1 MAAPHYNERIRTP
14 DLHTP
19 FPQIGGQVTLELD
32 YRIYYEEVS
41 TVPRLDLST
50 FPDSPYAMELQR
62 NSTLRFAKPL
72 EREYSQA
79 RLANARSVIRVASVL
94 SVLLTVSRGTER
106 LHSHSL
112 NASSLIQVV
121 AVLGCA
127 LALAALAWGPSFS
140 RAYPK
145 WSSVLVPV
153 KNALIALQI
162 AGATVG
168 GQPEML
174 MALPI
179 VLIGSFFFL
188 GLSFRASVLC
198 CTTTILMYIVASIQF
213 DMPQTMALHSYVLLV
228 GGALACVIALWHM
241 EKVSRKSFLEGG
253 LIRELAQRDALT
265 GTRNRRMFDE
275 HLDLIWKQAVAN
287 QRGMAVVLIDIDHFK
302 AYNDYYGHQA
312 GDQALRRVAQAVQK
326 IIRRPSDLLTRYGGE
341 EFAAILYEVDAAQA
355 REIAERIRGAVGEL
369 GIEHRTSKTS
379 GRVTISIGVAVVEPT
394 ANRSPS
400 GAVQLADQ
408 ALYEAKVQGRNR
420 VEVMDHDQHDLL
432 VTGVF
437 AVRSLRNA
445 NENAV
450 TALATKS
457 VRGGR

>member
-1 MAAPHYNERIRTP
+1 
-14 DLHTP
+14 
-19 FPQIGGQVTLELD
+19 
-32 YRIYYEEVS
+32 
-41 TVPRLDLST
+41 
-50 FPDSPYAMELQR
+50 MELQR
-62 NSTLRFAKPL
+62 SSTLRFAQPL

-79 RLANARSVIRVASVL
+79 RLATTRTLIRVACIL
-94 SVLLTVSRGTER
+94 SVLLTVSRGIER

-112 NASSLIQVV
+112 TTSSLIQVS
-121 AVLGCA
+121 AVLVCA
-127 LALAALAWGPSFS
+127 LVLAGLAWGTSFT

-145 WSSVLVPV
+145 WSVVLVPI
-153 KNALIALQI
+153 KNSLIALQI
-162 AGATVG
+162 AGATAS
-168 GQPEML
+168 GQAEML

-188 GLSFRASVLC
+188 GLSFRASLLC
-198 CTTTILMYIVASIQF
+198 CVTTILTYIVASTEF
-213 DMPQTMALHSYVLLV
+213 DVPPATALHSYVLLI
-228 GGALACVIALWHM
+228 GGAIVCVIAVWHM
-241 EKVSRKSFLEGG
+241 EKVSRKSFLEGE

-275 HLDLIWKQAVAN
+275 HLELTWKQAVAD
-287 QRGMAVVLIDIDHFK
+287 RRSMALVLIDIDHFK

-341 EFAAILYEVDAAQA
+341 EFGAILYDVDATEA
-355 REIAERIRGAVGEL
+355 RDIAERIRSAVGDL

-379 GRVTISIGVAVVEPT
+379 IRVTISIGVAVVEPT
-394 ANRSPS
+394 ASRSPS

-420 VEVMDHDQHDLL
+420 VEVMDRDQHDLL

-437 AVRSLRNA
+437 AVRCLRSANDNA
-445 NENAV
+445 A
-450 TALATKS
+450 TALTTRS
-457 VRGGR
+457 VRNGR